1 MKHRWRIAFVAPLF
15 LAVSCSGSEANRD
28 DEFLKAISHLNII
41 TLADFQLVDTAKG
54 ICFSIEHEKWRGD
67 QDYRTVYSIT
77 PELREK
83 NVAAF
88 TDEAIDTYCP
98 ELADQFN
105 PRWR

>member
-1 MKHRWRIAFVAPLF
+1 MKRRWRLVFAAPLF
-15 LAVSCSGSEANRD
+15 LAVSCSDSEANRD
-28 DEFLKAISHLNII
+28 DEFLKSISHLNIT
-41 TLADFQLVDTAKG
+41 TLADFQLVESAQE

-67 QDYRTVYSIT
+67 QNYGTVYSML

-98 ELADQFN
+98 DLADQFN
-105 PRWR
+105 SRWR